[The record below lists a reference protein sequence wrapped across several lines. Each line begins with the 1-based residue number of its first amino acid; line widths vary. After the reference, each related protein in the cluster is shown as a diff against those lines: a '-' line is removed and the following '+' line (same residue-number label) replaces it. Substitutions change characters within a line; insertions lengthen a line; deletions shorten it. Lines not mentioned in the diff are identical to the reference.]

1 MPPPAIRLSDKL
13 GRITEPW
20 RPGVIA
26 GLNDYEVKLAKIK
39 GEFIWHRHE
48 DTDELFLCLQGNM
61 SIDFEDGSVNLEAG
75 ELLVVPRGVMHRPW
89 AHNESHVLLIEPA
102 GVVNTGDAKPS
113 ALTAPGNHWL

>member
-13 GRITEPW
+13 GRIKEPW

-39 GEFIWHRHE
+39 GEFVWHSHE

-61 SIDFEDGSVNLEAG
+61 SIDFEDGSVKLGAG
-75 ELLVVPRGVMHRPW
+75 ELLVVPRGVPHRPW
-89 AHNESHVLLIEPA
+89 ADNECHVLLIEPA
-102 GVVNTGDAKPS
+102 GVVNTGDAEPS
-113 ALTAPGNHWL
+113 ALTAPGDQWL